1 MNLQDITTEQLKAEL
16 KARGYYTDNLWQ
28 EADIDT
34 LVENYNEENGTTIEL
49 TKYQKQEILDG
60 VLTGDGTMTDI
71 NNQLSYFFDD
81 YIDNEGLLGDDIA
94 EDTQDARNLNKY

>member
-1 MNLQDITTEQLKAEL
+1 MNIQEFTTEQLKAEL

-34 LVENYNEENGTTIEL
+34 VVENYNEENGTSIEL

-60 VLTGDGTMTDI
+60 VLTGDGTMQDV
-71 NNQLSYFFDD
+71 NDQLAYFFDD
-81 YIDNEGLLGDDIA
+81 YVDNEGLIA
-94 EDTQDARNLNKY
+94 PEMPEYLKNDKTK